1 MVSKT
6 RILELLDAENKQDLM
21 SELNMPNDHAEW
33 AIGMFQ
39 GYKQNP
45 TNVVAIF
52 RVDPRCDDWTV
63 INFGLKLAESLQN
76 AFLDND

>member
-33 AIGMFQ
+33 AIGMF
-39 GYKQNP
+39 
-45 TNVVAIF
+45 
-52 RVDPRCDDWTV
+52 
-63 INFGLKLAESLQN
+63 
-76 AFLDND
+76 